1 MSFMLVPQPDIVA
14 VGVEDDRTLTIFFLQ
29 PVRIQPGL
37 NSPLLGVD
45 AGFFCFHYRQRF
57 VRLIPQDII
66 RITVASCSR
75 LFFNRVFLR
84 NLIGILKF
92 FTYIPVSSKQ
102 ARINQTAAGFRF
114 INRED
119 IGNMLVTR
127 PGFVQALSEVFGLFL
142 LLL

>member
-1 MSFMLVPQPDIVA
+1 MSFMIVPQPDIVA
-14 VGVEDDRTLTIFFLQ
+14 VGVEDDRALTIFFLQ

-37 NSPLLGVD
+37 NSSLLGTD
-45 AGFFCFHYRQRF
+45 AGFFGLHYRKRF
-57 VRLIPQDII
+57 MRLIPQDVI
-66 RITVASCSR
+66 RITVAGCSR

-102 ARINQTAAGFRF
+102 AGVNQAAAGFRF

-119 IGNMLVTR
+119 VGNMLVASS
-127 PGFVQALSEVFGLFL
+127 GFIQALGEVFGLFL